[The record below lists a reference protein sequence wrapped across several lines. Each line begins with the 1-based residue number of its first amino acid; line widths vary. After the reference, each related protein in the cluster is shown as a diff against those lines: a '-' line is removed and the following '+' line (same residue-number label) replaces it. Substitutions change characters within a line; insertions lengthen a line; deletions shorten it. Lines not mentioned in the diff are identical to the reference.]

1 MNASRMLKLI
11 VVAAL
16 GALVVGSLAG
26 LALARNGSHHSAKR
40 HHRHHHHHGAPAGTI
55 ASFDADTGT
64 LTIAL
69 TDGDSVSGE
78 VTNRT
83 RIRCEDEHSPDITR
97 FHRGEDE
104 SGDDHG
110 GQGEEEPGD
119 DHGGQG
125 DEPGDDHHD
134 GDRSGR
140 GPSGHD
146 DNGSGANCTT
156 ADLIVGAVV
165 DHAEL
170 ELEHGSAT
178 FDEVEL
184 DDLSYL
190 ASSQSWPTPTS
201 TSSGGSS
208 W

>member
-1 MNASRMLKLI
+1 MNARMLKLV

-26 LALARNGSHHSAKR
+26 LALANGGSHRSAKR
-40 HHRHHHHHGAPAGTI
+40 HHGHRHHHGAPAGTI
-55 ASFDADTGT
+55 AAFDADTGI

-78 VTNRT
+78 VTRRT
-83 RIRCEDEHSPDITR
+83 RIRCEDEHSPDITQ

-104 SGDDHG
+104 FGDDHG
-110 GQGEEEPGD
+110 SQGEEEPGD
-119 DHGGQG
+119 DRGGQG
-125 DEPGDDHHD
+125 DEPGDDHGD
-134 GDRSGR
+134 GDRSGQ

-146 DNGSGANCTT
+146 DNGRGANCTVS
-156 ADLIVGAVV
+156 DLIPGAVV
-165 DHAEL
+165 EEAEL

-184 DDLSYL
+184 DD
-190 ASSQSWPTPTS
+190 
-201 TSSGGSS
+201 
-208 W
+208 

>member
-1 MNASRMLKLI
+1 MNTSRMLRLV

-16 GALVVGSLAG
+16 SALVVGSLAG
-26 LALARNGSHHSAKR
+26 LALAKNSNRHSGER
-40 HHRHHHHHGAPAGTI
+40 HRGHHHRHHHGAPAGTI
-55 ASFDADTGT
+55 ASFDADTGI

-69 TDGDSVSGE
+69 SGGDTVSGQ

-83 RIRCEDEHSPDITR
+83 RIRCEDEHSPDITQL
-97 FHRGEDE
+97 HRGEDE
-104 SGDDHG
+104 SGDDRGGRGEEEPGDDHG

-119 DHGGQG
+119 DHG
-125 DEPGDDHHD
+125 E
-134 GDRSGR
+134 GDRAGQ

-170 ELEHGSAT
+170 ELEHGSAI

-184 DDLSYL
+184 DD
-190 ASSQSWPTPTS
+190 
-201 TSSGGSS
+201 
-208 W
+208 

>member
-1 MNASRMLKLI
+1 MNASRMLKLVV

-16 GALVVGSLAG
+16 SALVVGSLAG
-26 LALARNGSHHSAKR
+26 LALARDGNRSAER
-40 HHRHHHHHGAPAGTI
+40 HRGHHHRHHHHGAPAGTI

-69 TDGDSVSGE
+69 SSGDSISGL

-104 SGDDHG
+104 SGDDRGGHGEEEPGDDRG

-119 DHGGQG
+119 DRG
-125 DEPGDDHHD
+125 D

-156 ADLIVGAVV
+156 TDLVVGAVV
-165 DHAEL
+165 DRAEL

-184 DDLSYL
+184 DD
-190 ASSQSWPTPTS
+190 
-201 TSSGGSS
+201 
-208 W
+208 

>member
-1 MNASRMLKLI
+1 MNTSRMLRLI

-16 GALVVGSLAG
+16 AALVVGSLAA
-26 LALARNGSHHSAKR
+26 LALAKDGSHRSSER
-40 HHRHHHHHGAPAGTI
+40 HHGHHHRHHHGAPAGTI

-69 TDGDSVSGE
+69 TGGDSISGL
-78 VTNRT
+78 VTDRT
-83 RIRCEDEHSPDITR
+83 RIRCEDEHSPSITR
-97 FHRGEDE
+97 FHRGEGE
-104 SGDDHG
+104 SGDDRGGHGEEEPGDDHG

-119 DHGGQG
+119 DHG
-125 DEPGDDHHD
+125 D
-134 GDRSGR
+134 GDRSGP

-156 ADLIVGAVV
+156 ADLIAGTVV
-165 DHAEL
+165 DRAEL

-184 DDLSYL
+184 DD
-190 ASSQSWPTPTS
+190 
-201 TSSGGSS
+201 
-208 W
+208 

>member
-1 MNASRMLKLI
+1 MNTTRTFRLI

-16 GALVVGSLAG
+16 GVLVVGSLAG
-26 LALARNGSHHSAKR
+26 LALAKDGGHHSAER
-40 HHRHHHHHGAPAGTI
+40 HHGHHHRHHHGAPAGTI
-55 ASFDADTGT
+55 ASFDADTST

-69 TDGDSVSGE
+69 TGGDSVSGE

-83 RIRCEDEHSPDITR
+83 LIRCEDKHSADITQ

-104 SGDDHG
+104 SGDD
-110 GQGEEEPGD
+110 
-119 DHGGQG
+119 
-125 DEPGDDHHD
+125 
-134 GDRSGR
+134 RSGQ

-184 DDLSYL
+184 DD
-190 ASSQSWPTPTS
+190 
-201 TSSGGSS
+201 
-208 W
+208 

>member
-1 MNASRMLKLI
+1 MNTSRMLKLI

-26 LALARNGSHHSAKR
+26 LALAKDGSHHSGER
-40 HHRHHHHHGAPAGTI
+40 HHGHHHRHHHGAPAGTI

-69 TDGDSVSGE
+69 TGGDSVSGL

-83 RIRCEDEHSPDITR
+83 RIRCEDEHSPDITQL
-97 FHRGEDE
+97 HRGEDE
-104 SGDDHG
+104 SGDDRG
-110 GQGEEEPGD
+110 GHGEEEPGD
-119 DHGGQG
+119 D
-125 DEPGDDHHD
+125 PSD
-134 GDRSGR
+134 GDRSGQ

-156 ADLIVGAVV
+156 ADLIAGTVV

-184 DDLSYL
+184 DD
-190 ASSQSWPTPTS
+190 
-201 TSSGGSS
+201 
-208 W
+208 

>member
-1 MNASRMLKLI
+1 MNTSRMLKLL

-26 LALARNGSHHSAKR
+26 LALAKGGSHHSAE
-40 HHRHHHHHGAPAGTI
+40 HHHGHHHHHGAPAGTI

-69 TDGDSVSGE
+69 TGSDSVSGE
-78 VTNRT
+78 VTSRT
-83 RIRCEDEHSPDITR
+83 RIRCEDEHSSDVTR

-110 GQGEEEPGD
+110 G
-119 DHGGQG
+119 
-125 DEPGDDHHD
+125 
-134 GDRSGR
+134 DRSGQ

-146 DNGSGANCTT
+146 DHGSGANCTT

-184 DDLSYL
+184 
-190 ASSQSWPTPTS
+190 
-201 TSSGGSS
+201 GS
-208 W
+208 